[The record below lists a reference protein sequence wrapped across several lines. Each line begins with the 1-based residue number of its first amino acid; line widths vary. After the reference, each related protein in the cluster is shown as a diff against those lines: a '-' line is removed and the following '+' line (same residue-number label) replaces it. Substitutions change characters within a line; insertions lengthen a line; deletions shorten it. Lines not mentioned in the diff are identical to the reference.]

1 MLLPLPWQR
10 RLQGVEGRW
19 AGAATQPGCQ
29 VFWRLSAPH
38 PFLPYPFQ
46 LPLRTKP
53 LLLSVNHTSTAPPM
67 ENLTAKTP
75 QVEDQASWQSEPSN
89 LGLMLLSSVSVCP
102 RGHRVNMNSM
112 LLQSEARVCMATPQ
126 KRHHSFPLDLRPQ
139 GCPAELAGPSC
150 RDVFWKVVPSWR
162 KTGASH
168 QRNHGISWIQLSLK
182 QPCVWTSH

>member
-1 MLLPLPWQR
+1 MGWCCHSAWLSSLLEALSPTSLPPLPL
-10 RLQGVEGRW
+10 
-19 AGAATQPGCQ
+19 
-29 VFWRLSAPH
+29 
-38 PFLPYPFQ
+38 
-46 LPLRTKP
+46 
-53 LLLSVNHTSTAPPM
+53 SVPPEDHTSTTVCEPHLYCSPPM

-89 LGLMLLSSVSVCP
+89 LGLMLLSSASVCP
-102 RGHRVNMNSM
+102 RGHRVNMNST

-150 RDVFWKVVPSWR
+150 RDVFWKVMPSWR

-168 QRNHGISWIQLSLK
+168 ERNHGISWIQLSLK